1 MPSNWY
7 EQVYKV
13 VSAVPHGK
21 VATYGQVAAW
31 LGKPRGARAVGWALR
46 ALPPETTTPWWR
58 IVSASGFLSIRG
70 NSVATKTLQQQ
81 LLEAEGVEFYDDFRL
96 TLKTYGL
103 TEAPR

>member
-7 EQVYKV
+7 EQVYQV
-13 VSAVPHGK
+13 VGKVPHGK

-31 LGKPRGARAVGWALR
+31 LGKPRAARAVGWALR
-46 ALPPETTTPWWR
+46 ALPAETTIPWWR

-70 NSVATKTLQQQ
+70 NAVATKTLQQE
-81 LLEAEGVEFYDDFRL
+81 LLEAEDVEFYDDFKL

-103 TEAPR
+103 SKVPH